1 MDIPFRRFGVMIDC
15 SRNAVM
21 NRDAFFR
28 MADLLS
34 ALGYN
39 AIRLYTEDTY
49 EVEGEPYFGYLR
61 GRYSGAELKEMDA
74 YAAAR
79 GIELIPCIQTLAH
92 LGTIFRYAEYAP
104 IRDIEDILLVGEERT
119 YRLIDNMFRS
129 LAENFTSRL
138 VNIGMDEA
146 FWLGRGKY
154 QTINGAEKSESIMK
168 RHLERVLEIAAKY
181 GFTCEMWGDMFM
193 RAAYGE
199 VYEHTYDHAEEVKKK
214 VPGNVRLI
222 CWDYYHT
229 EEAFFS
235 DEIEKYR
242 KLSDQITFA
251 GGAWTW
257 LGFCPNN
264 SYGIRE
270 TEAAVRACKEKQIED
285 VYFTMWGDNGGECSP
300 FGVLPTL
307 VCAAEFARGNF
318 DMDSIKEKFRAVIGV
333 DFDLF
338 CALELPDKIYSGDQ
352 PDCFDPSK
360 VMLFTDPFMG
370 IYDKCVREN
379 TARKYYEEVAER
391 LKEGEKSET
400 WGYLFRSVR
409 ALSEVLAVKFE
420 LGVLTRRYYRAGEK
434 AALASLAEKD
444 YTLLLARLEKFYEAY
459 EKFWMTEKKPHG
471 FDVQDARL
479 GGLIRRVK
487 HCRDRLLAY
496 VRGESESIPELEEE
510 ILNPFGLEKP
520 EGIAYNYYNA
530 LYTVN
535 PT

>member
-1 MDIPFRRFGVMIDC
+1 MKSFRKLGVMIDC

-21 NRDAFFR
+21 NRAAFCR
-28 MADLLS
+28 MVDILS

-61 GRYSGAELKEMDA
+61 GRYSADELREMDA
-74 YAAAR
+74 YASAH

-92 LGTIFRYAEYAP
+92 LGTLFRYAEYAP
-104 IRDIEDILLVGEERT
+104 IRDIEDILLVGDDRT
-119 YRLIDNMFRS
+119 YRLIENMFRS
-129 LAENFTSRL
+129 LAGCFSSRL

-154 QTINGAEKSESIMK
+154 FTLNGAEKSESIMN
-168 RHLERVLEIAAKY
+168 RHLEKVLEIASQY

-193 RAAYGE
+193 RSAYGE
-199 VYEHTYDHAEEVKKK
+199 VYEFTCDHAEAVKRK
-214 VPGNVRLI
+214 VPKNVRLI

-229 EEAFFS
+229 EKEFFRE
-235 DEIEKYR
+235 EIEKYR
-242 KLSDQITFA
+242 KLSDRITFA

-264 SYGIRE
+264 SYSIKE
-270 TEAAVRACKEKQIED
+270 AEAAVRACRETGIED
-285 VYFTMWGDNGGECSP
+285 VFFTLWGDNGGECSP

-307 VCAAEFARGNF
+307 ACAAEFARGNF
-318 DMDSIKEKFRAVIGV
+318 DMASIKEKFRAVVGV
-333 DFDLF
+333 DYDLF
-338 CALELPDKIYSGDQ
+338 CALEAPDKIASGEK
-352 PDCFDPSK
+352 PDCCNPSK
-360 VMLFTDPFMG
+360 VFLFTDPFMG
-370 IYDKCVREN
+370 IFDRCVREN
-379 TARKYYEEVAER
+379 AAKAYYERTAET
-391 LKEGEKSET
+391 LKEGESSET
-400 WGYLFRSVR
+400 WGYLFRSIR
-409 ALSEVLAVKFE
+409 TLSEVLAIKYD
-420 LGVLTRRYYRAGEK
+420 LGVRTRTHYRAGDK
-434 AALASLAEKD
+434 DALVALANGD
-444 YTLLLARLEKFYEAY
+444 YALLLDRLEAFYEAF
-459 EKFWMTEKKPHG
+459 ERFWMTEKKPHG

-496 VRGESESIPELEEE
+496 AKGEGEIPELEEE
-510 ILNPFGLEKP
+510 ILNPFGGEKTD
-520 EGIAYNYYNA
+520 GVTFNYYNF